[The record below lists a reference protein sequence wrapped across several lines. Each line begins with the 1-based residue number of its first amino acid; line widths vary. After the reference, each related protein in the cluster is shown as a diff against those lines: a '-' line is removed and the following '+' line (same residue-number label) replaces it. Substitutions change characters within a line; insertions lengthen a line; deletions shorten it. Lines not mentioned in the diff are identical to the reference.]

1 MSIQGKFETVTIAAG
16 ADLSARQH
24 KAIAIGGTIAA
35 TSALTIGFLQNKPAA
50 TGRSATIGW
59 HGHMKAYAGG
69 SLTVGD
75 DVMVT
80 TSGFIISATSA
91 GNICGKVLTTA
102 ASGDLVDGLF
112 SFIGQGA

>member
-1 MSIQGKFETVTIAAG
+1 MHQNKFETVTVNAG
-16 ADLSARQH
+16 ADLSAAQY

-50 TGRSATIGW
+50 SGRAATLGYS
-59 HGHMKAYAGG
+59 GHMKAYAAGA
-69 SLTVGD
+69 LTAGD

-80 TSGFIISATSA
+80 TSGFITSATSA

-102 ASGDLVDGLF
+102 ASGDLVNGLF

>member
-1 MSIQGKFETVTIAAG
+1 MHQGKFETVTISAG
-16 ADLSARQH
+16 ADLSGAQY

-50 TGRSATIGW
+50 SGRQATVGYT
-59 HGHMKAYAGG
+59 GHMKAYAGG
-69 SLTVGD
+69 ALTAGD
-75 DVMVT
+75 DVQVT
-80 TSGFIISATSA
+80 TSGYITAATSA

-112 SFIGQGA
+112 HFTGQGA